1 MGRFPQIAP
10 RADLIDAL
18 SAGFLAVV
26 GTLKSIVERYLAGE
40 LSAPPEMVAAGGSLI
55 KALLA

>member
-10 RADLIDAL
+10 RADLIDAR

-26 GTLKSIVERYLAGE
+26 GTLKSIAERRQ
-40 LSAPPEMVAAGGSLI
+40 
-55 KALLA
+55 